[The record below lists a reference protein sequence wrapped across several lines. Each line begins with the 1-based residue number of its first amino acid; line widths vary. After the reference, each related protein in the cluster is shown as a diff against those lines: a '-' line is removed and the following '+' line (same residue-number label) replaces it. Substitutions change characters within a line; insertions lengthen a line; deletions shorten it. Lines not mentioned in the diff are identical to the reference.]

1 MKQKTYY
8 NILIAVVVIC
18 LILTVAH
25 LIYAIDAYQHC
36 SIIYFIAKE
45 LW

>member
-1 MKQKTYY
+1 MKERTFRV
-8 NILIAVVVIC
+8 ILLAVIAIC